1 MPHADFLQALLADCA
16 RRDQSAF
23 ERLYRLTAPRL
34 FALCISMLRREDL
47 AEEVLQEAFLQ
58 IWRDAARFD
67 PNRATAMTWMAVII
81 RHRALDLLRRRTESR
96 FGEPEGY
103 DAPDTEPGPLE
114 VLLRG
119 FDNHALELCL
129 EQLSEEQRKSI
140 VLSFFRGFTHQQ
152 LSDYLAAP
160 LGTVKS
166 WIRRGLGQLK
176 RCLQP

>member
-16 RRDQSAF
+16 RRDRDAF

-34 FALCISMLRREDL
+34 FAMCLSMLRREDL
-47 AEEVLQEAFLQ
+47 AEEVLQEAYLQ

-67 PNRATAMTWMAVII
+67 PDRAAAMTWMAVIV
-81 RHRALDLLRRRTESR
+81 RHRALDLLRRKTEVR
-96 FGEPEGY
+96 LGEQQDH
-103 DAPDTEPGPLE
+103 DAPDTGPGPLE
-114 VLLRG
+114 VLQRG
-119 FDNHALELCL
+119 FDNRALELCL
-129 EQLSEEQRKSI
+129 EQLSEEQRNSI